1 MELNPLKQ
9 LNPAV
14 VAATIATF
22 TVTYVVMRKVFY
34 LPTIEVME
42 RRNVRRLEADEK
54 YAEAQ
59 SALAEAEGEATRIRE
74 EADAQVREA
83 VEQSRSKVE
92 SERES
97 RLAAARAAAEILLE
111 QGRAA
116 MSEEAEL
123 ERASLR
129 SEVVECVSLSCEKL
143 FGRVDRAV
151 VESNVDRVIAK
162 TVH

>member
-42 RRNVRRLEADEK
+42 RRNVRRL
-54 YAEAQ
+54 EAQ